1 VLLWSATA
9 EAAFIAAK
17 AALVAAVPLCHP
29 APNAVLSLSVDASDS
44 HVGGVLQQR
53 AGQGWKPL
61 AFFSKKLAP
70 AEVKYSTFDREHAG
84 RLRHHPPLQISVRG

>member
-29 APNAVLSLSVDASDS
+29 APNPSSPSL
-44 HVGGVLQQR
+44 
-53 AGQGWKPL
+53 
-61 AFFSKKLAP
+61 
-70 AEVKYSTFDREHAG
+70 
-84 RLRHHPPLQISVRG
+84 